1 MVQMSRKF
9 IEFIGQLL
17 VTPFLLLRSHCFF
30 QGYRLKDSAYI
41 CRESWELEI
50 VGHLPREGGLHVTKQ

>member
-9 IEFIGQLL
+9 IGQLS
-17 VTPFLLLRSHCFF
+17 VTPFFLLRSHCFF

-41 CRESWELEI
+41 YRESWALEI
-50 VGHLPREGGLHVTKQ
+50 IRHHPREGDVHVTKQ